1 MRARFTA
8 FVMAVAFSA
17 TSWAAG
23 ELSNRRAPGFTL
35 VDQDRRQHSL
45 SRYRGKYA
53 IVNIMNTGCPHC
65 GTFSKILAEAEARY
79 AGRLLIIDIVNP
91 PDTPRSVQTY
101 KARNRINQLMLF
113 DCGQVTASYLF
124 PKVVPGKPE
133 INVPHFFL
141 IDPKGWIVEDY
152 GYNAFQKG
160 IFEGEGLFE
169 ILKTHLGPPT
179 VSSRP
184 K

>member
-1 MRARFTA
+1 MYARFTVFVVSLA
-8 FVMAVAFSA
+8 FAA

-35 VDQDRRQHSL
+35 VDQNRRQHSL
-45 SRYRGKYA
+45 AKYRGKYV

-65 GTFSKILAEAEARY
+65 STFSKILGEAEARY
-79 AGRLLIIDIVNP
+79 AGRVLIIDIVNP
-91 PDTPRSVQTY
+91 PDTPRSVRSY
-101 KARNRINQLMLF
+101 MARNRVTQLMLF

-133 INVPHFFL
+133 IDVPHFFL

-152 GYNAFQKG
+152 GYDAFHRS
-160 IFEGEGLFE
+160 IFEDNGLFE
-169 ILKTHLGPPT
+169 ILEEHVGAPT
-179 VSSRP
+179 LSTAP
-184 K
+184 